1 MKHSNVI
8 IGILASVSVVAML
21 LSPLPAAAIGS
32 IVEGANSA
40 RGADQPA
47 TLFGESGVFSRVSSV
62 LLFIVG
68 AIAVIMLI
76 IGGLK
81 YVVSG
86 GDASKV
92 QSAKNTILY
101 ALVGIV
107 VAILAY
113 AAVNFVIGNFI
124 PSASNGTSGI
134 GSGGGNNGATTG
146 GYGASSR

>member
-1 MKHSNVI
+1 MKSTNI
-8 IGILASVSVVAML
+8 TIRILASITIAIAA
-21 LSPLPAAAIGS
+21 LSPLPVAAIGS
-32 IVEGANSA
+32 IADGASSA
-40 RGADQPA
+40 RGADQPT

-68 AIAVIMLI
+68 AVAVIMLI

-81 YVVSG
+81 YIVSG

-101 ALVGIV
+101 ALVGII

-124 PSASNGTSGI
+124 PSPSGSGI
-134 GSGGGNNGATTG
+134 GGSVTTTG

>member
-1 MKHSNVI
+1 MKSTNI
-8 IGILASVSVVAML
+8 IIRILASITIAIAA
-21 LSPLPAAAIGS
+21 LSPLPVAAIGS
-32 IVEGANSA
+32 IADGA
-40 RGADQPA
+40 
-47 TLFGESGVFSRVSSV
+47 SV

-68 AIAVIMLI
+68 AVAVIMLI

-81 YVVSG
+81 YIVSG

-101 ALVGIV
+101 ALVGII

-124 PSASNGTSGI
+124 PSPSGSGI
-134 GSGGGNNGATTG
+134 GGSGTTTG

>member
-1 MKHSNVI
+1 MKQNKRF
-8 IGILASVSVVAML
+8 IGLAAL
-21 LSPLPAAAIGS
+21 GS
-32 IVEGANSA
+32 IMSVALVSAPTLAVSLGGISGGANSA
-40 RGADQPA
+40 RGSDQPT
-47 TLFGESGVFSRVSSV
+47 TLFGELGVFSQISSV

-68 AIAVIMLI
+68 AVAVIMLI

-101 ALVGIV
+101 ALVGII

-113 AAVNFVIGNFI
+113 AAVNFVIGSFVPN
-124 PSASNGTSGI
+124 ASEEAGTTGTS
-134 GSGGGNNGATTG
+134 T